1 MRLLATVLAATCL
14 AAGAAAQGPGE
25 PTLIITVYGGVGS
38 GHQLWDVER
47 QPLLVGGSTSNP
59 ADTVRLNR
67 QMTSAFM
74 LGGVFQLFPRGALGF
89 SVDVGYRA
97 LAIDDTCAPVVP
109 FQPDIA
115 LANQTL
121 CENITGL
128 PHPGGSVVTLGVTGI
143 VRVAPGGFLSPYLRA
158 GANLAFTT
166 VSTIEMAAPDQV
178 GGIPRVVIRDDNP
191 RRNSAGL
198 LAAGGVMMRLGS
210 AYQLRLEFRDD
221 MTVFERVAGPAN
233 AVAIAPT
240 ATQLYHNL
248 GLVLGFDVLLEPRR
262 TRRY

>member
-14 AAGAAAQGPGE
+14 AAGAAAQEPGQ
-25 PTLIITVYGGVGS
+25 PTLILTVYGGVGS
-38 GHQLWDVER
+38 GHQLWDVDR
-47 QPLLVGGSTSNP
+47 QPLLYLGSTSNP

-109 FQPDIA
+109 FQTDPSA
-115 LANQTL
+115 ANQTL
-121 CENITGL
+121 CDNITEL
-128 PHPGGSVVTLGVTGI
+128 SHPGGSVVTLGATGI
-143 VRVAPGGFLSPYLRA
+143 VRVAPGGFISPYLRA

-191 RRNSAGL
+191 RRNSAGF
-198 LAAGGVMMRLGS
+198 LAATGVMLRLGA

-233 AVAIAPT
+233 TVAIAPT
-240 ATQLYHNL
+240 ATHLYHNL
-248 GLVLGFDVLLEPRR
+248 GMVLGFDVLLEQRR

>member
-1 MRLLATVLAATCL
+1 MRILATVLAATCL
-14 AAGAAAQGPGE
+14 AAGAAAQEPGQ
-25 PTLIITVYGGVGS
+25 PTLILTVYGGVGS
-38 GHQLWDVER
+38 GHQLWDVDR

-67 QMTSAFM
+67 QLTSAFM

-89 SVDVGYRA
+89 SVDIGYRA

-109 FQPDIA
+109 FQPGN
-115 LANQTL
+115 ANTTL
-121 CENITGL
+121 CNNITAQS
-128 PHPGGSVVTLGVTGI
+128 HPGGSVVTLGATGI
-143 VRVAPGGFLSPYLRA
+143 VRVAPGGFISPYLRA

-166 VSTIEMAAPDQV
+166 VSMIEMAAPDTL

-191 RRNSAGL
+191 RRNSAGF
-198 LAAGGVMMRLGS
+198 LAAGGVMMRIGP

-221 MTVFERVAGPAN
+221 MTVFERVVGPAN

-240 ATQLYHNL
+240 ATELYHNL
-248 GLVLGFDVLLEPRR
+248 GLVVGFDVLLEQRR